1 MTTDQQLLQEVAAL
15 RQTVAALVQAIGPRL
30 TREQLCQRRGCHR
43 NTLASLIERGVVP
56 RPDTAGRFELA
67 EVLVYE
73 DMERQQKAAA

>member
-67 EVLVYE
+67 EVLAYE
-73 DMERQQKAAA
+73 DMERQQKSAA